1 MHRADWIGL
10 GLTVVFHALLLMLCF
25 SSGLTYLYPPP
36 QEQAILMEFPEESL
50 PELVEVGTQPRSE
63 NPDPETEPVLVKRSE
78 APVEGHKANEAP
90 EATVGD
96 DGDVE
101 VPEPKHEIDRRALFP
116 SAANNKK
123 DTTATQ
129 TSSQP
134 STRFD
139 TGHASGNT
147 MADTG
152 DGEPSARLAGR
163 TVVGS
168 LLLPSYG
175 VQKAGRVVVRIM
187 VDREGNVT
195 DAIPGIEGTTVQD
208 RSLWSAAKQA
218 ALQAHFNANPKAPVQ
233 QPKEQASYQRTGD
246 QRHKVHAHMPYDR
259 EYEDAAVRSHER
271 ALERHRESACNA

>member
-10 GLTVVFHALLLMLCF
+10 GLTVVFHALLLTLCF
-25 SSGLTYLYPPP
+25 SSGLKYIYPPP
-36 QEQAILMEFPEESL
+36 QEQAILMEFPEEPL

-63 NPDPETEPVLVKRSE
+63 TPNPETEPVLVKRAD
-78 APVEGHKANEAP
+78 APVEGHKVNEAP
-90 EATVGD
+90 EAAVGD

-101 VPEPKHEIDRRALFP
+101 VAEPKHEIDRRALFP

-123 DTTATQ
+123 DTVAPQ

-139 TGHASGNT
+139 EGHASGNT
-147 MADTG
+147 LADAS

-175 VQKAGRVVVRIM
+175 VQKSGRVVVRIM

-218 ALQAHFNANPKAPVQ
+218 ALQAHFNANPKAPVLQ
-233 QPKEQASYQRTGD
+233 EGTITYIFKL
-246 QRHKVHAHMPYDR
+246 K
-259 EYEDAAVRSHER
+259 
-271 ALERHRESACNA
+271 